1 MNVVREIQY
10 PFYILLV
17 RSPASLCHIPS
28 HSVIHNFSG
37 LSPKSPHFFISSCIK
52 TSMASHCCLHMSF
65 KAFQTFPNLETMG
78 YDGRRICLGVEKTN
92 DSIPTLP
99 ATGSWAGCFMF
110 PWLSSIIYKNED
122 RGLLRVSL
130 TLSVSL
136 NNSMPDIQV
145 NQV

>member
-10 PFYILLV
+10 PFYIFLV

-37 LSPKSPHFFISSCIK
+37 LSPKSPHFIIFSCIK
-52 TSMASHCCLHMSF
+52 ISMASHWFLHMSF
-65 KAFQTFPNLETMG
+65 KAFQTCLNLETMG
-78 YDGRRICLGVEKTN
+78 CDRRRICLGVEKTN

-99 ATGSWAGCFMF
+99 AMGSWAGCFMF
-110 PWLSSIIYKNED
+110 PWLSFIIYKNED

-130 TLSVSL
+130 TLLVSL
-136 NNSMPDIQV
+136 KNLILCLTFR
-145 NQV
+145 